1 MQFLKRHKELLWFGL
16 FAVVSAA
23 YFSLQFLGLRHH
35 LIHTPVDD
43 VIPFVPAFIIPYV
56 LWYFYV
62 PGMMLFMCFKD
73 REVFMRQVAT
83 LFTGAFICIA
93 VFALYPTRIYF
104 RPDASGDGLLLTLC
118 RLVYAN
124 DQPYN
129 VLPSLHCYEALVLHL
144 ATFRAPPLREY
155 ADRDEEHID
164 VAKLQRQL
172 AEPVEPVEPRRLQKL
187 HIPGQKAFIDE
198 KSDDVHCTQRDKYSG
213 TAALRPAAQQSPQQH
228 DRSGGK
234 RKEQQIGSIKRSYD
248 HGETSSWKSETFVS

>member
-1 MQFLKRHKELLWFGL
+1 MRFLKRHKELLWFGL

-93 VFALYPTRIYF
+93 V
-104 RPDASGDGLLLTLC
+104 S
-118 RLVYAN
+118 
-124 DQPYN
+124 
-129 VLPSLHCYEALVLHL
+129 
-144 ATFRAPPLREY
+144 
-155 ADRDEEHID
+155 
-164 VAKLQRQL
+164 
-172 AEPVEPVEPRRLQKL
+172 
-187 HIPGQKAFIDE
+187 
-198 KSDDVHCTQRDKYSG
+198 HCTRQGSTSG
-213 TAALRPAAQQSPQQH
+213 LTRRGTGCCSLCA
-228 DRSGGK
+228 G
-234 RKEQQIGSIKRSYD
+234 
-248 HGETSSWKSETFVS
+248 

>member
-1 MQFLKRHKELLWFGL
+1 MRFLKRHKELLWFGL

-93 VFALYPTRIYF
+93 VFALYPTRIDF
-104 RPDASGDGLLLTLC
+104 RPDASGDGLLLALC
-118 RLVYAN
+118 RL
-124 DQPYN
+124 
-129 VLPSLHCYEALVLHL
+129 
-144 ATFRAPPLREY
+144 
-155 ADRDEEHID
+155 
-164 VAKLQRQL
+164 
-172 AEPVEPVEPRRLQKL
+172 
-187 HIPGQKAFIDE
+187 
-198 KSDDVHCTQRDKYSG
+198 
-213 TAALRPAAQQSPQQH
+213 
-228 DRSGGK
+228 
-234 RKEQQIGSIKRSYD
+234 
-248 HGETSSWKSETFVS
+248 

>member
-1 MQFLKRHKELLWFGL
+1 MRFLKRHKELLWFGL

-93 VFALYPTRIYF
+93 VFALYPTRIDF
-104 RPDASGDGLLLTLC
+104 RPDASGDGLLLALC
-118 RLVYAN
+118 RLIYAN

-129 VLPSLHCYEALVLHL
+129 VLPSLHCYDTSRKLRRRGGAQIQGTEGGVRGHCGAYLPVYPVREA
-144 ATFRAPPLREY
+144 
-155 ADRDEEHID
+155 
-164 VAKLQRQL
+164 
-172 AEPVEPVEPRRLQKL
+172 
-187 HIPGQKAFIDE
+187 AF
-198 KSDDVHCTQRDKYSG
+198 G
-213 TAALRPAAQQSPQQH
+213 A
-228 DRSGGK
+228 RSGIRMSAGGACVRCRRVFK
-234 RKEQQIGSIKRSYD
+234 K
-248 HGETSSWKSETFVS
+248 

>member
-1 MQFLKRHKELLWFGL
+1 MRFLKRHKELLWFGL

-83 LFTGAFICIA
+83 LFTGAFICIT
-93 VFALYPTRIYF
+93 VFALYPTRIDF
-104 RPDASGDGLLLTLC
+104 RPDASGGGLLLALC
-118 RLVYAN
+118 RLIYAN

-129 VLPSLHCYEALVLHL
+129 VLPSLHCYEATAIHL
-144 ATFRAPPLREY
+144 ASFGGGAQIYGTEGGVRGHRGAYLPVNPVRE
-155 ADRDEEHID
+155 AAFGARSAIRLPAGGAC
-164 VAKLQRQL
+164 V
-172 AEPVEPVEPRRLQKL
+172 RRRCVFK
-187 HIPGQKAFIDE
+187 K
-198 KSDDVHCTQRDKYSG
+198 
-213 TAALRPAAQQSPQQH
+213 
-228 DRSGGK
+228 
-234 RKEQQIGSIKRSYD
+234 
-248 HGETSSWKSETFVS
+248 